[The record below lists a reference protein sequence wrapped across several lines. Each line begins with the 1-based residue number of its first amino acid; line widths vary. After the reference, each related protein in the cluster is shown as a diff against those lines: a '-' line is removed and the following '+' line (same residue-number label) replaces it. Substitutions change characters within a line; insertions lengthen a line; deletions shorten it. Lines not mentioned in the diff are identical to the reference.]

1 MQPGRPI
8 GAGKVP
14 FMRRLLF
21 RNLEIRYKLLVHFLF
36 ISILPSLGLG
46 VLIGLTVD
54 SIMERQTNENTLQLI
69 DKVNRNLEFYVTN
82 VQNTSYLISFN
93 PDIQN
98 FLRDYPGQDN
108 GERARSA
115 YEAKKF
121 LQGFTTLNS
130 EMAGIMVVNAD
141 GRYLSNDMYAT
152 SAASDLTLER
162 WYQEA
167 VAGKGIFR
175 MIGHP
180 TDRHVTTHADYK
192 NNEVVSAVRAILD
205 PDTQRVLGVVLIDLK
220 LRVIS
225 ETAQDVRLGKT
236 GFLMVVDESGE
247 PIYIP
252 KQVGMPS
259 FPIEWLGG
267 QKSGS
272 FAKKVNGRRL
282 QFIFRGSA
290 FTNWTTIG
298 VFSTAESAP
307 EVRQM
312 RLYVGSFVFVVCML
326 GTTASFALSRS
337 ISRPIS
343 RLMTFMRRA
352 ETGDLTSRYW
362 GDGMDEVGMLGR
374 SFNSMLTKI
383 NDLIG
388 LTERQERQ
396 KREAELR
403 SLQAQIKP
411 HFLYNTLDTIHWM
424 ARKQGAREVSEM
436 VEALSRLFR
445 IGLSKGNES
454 IPLGEEMEHV
464 RSYLQ
469 IQKIRYQDKLNYE
482 LGLEPDISHLLV
494 LKIILQPIVENAIY
508 HGIKERRGSG
518 TIVVKAARSGG
529 HLLLTVSDDGA
540 GMSAEK
546 LAELNRKL
554 AAVSAAA
561 EAGTSTQA
569 ASVVT
574 PGAVAGS
581 GMQPGIRSAAV
592 GTAEPGESGDA
603 DRFDGPSGLSGLS
616 GLSGASGPSALSGL
630 SSSTVARGSMGD
642 SVGLSE
648 LGGSVKSGYGLVNVQ
663 ERIRLTFG
671 REYGLTVNSEL
682 GKGTTVTLTHPII
695 REEER
700 RRP

>member
-1 MQPGRPI
+1 
-8 GAGKVP
+8 
-14 FMRRLLF
+14 MRRSRRPGTMMKRFLF
-21 RNLEIRYKLLVHFLF
+21 RNMEIRYKLLVHFLF

-46 VLIGLTVD
+46 ILTGWTVD

-69 DKVNRNLEFYVTN
+69 DKVNRNLEFYVSN

-93 PDIQN
+93 PEIQR
-98 FLRDYPGQDN
+98 FLHGYPDQNKADQ
-108 GERARSA
+108 AQSA
-115 YEAKKF
+115 YEAKRF

-130 EMAGIMVVNAD
+130 EMAGILVVNSQ
-141 GRYLSNDMYAT
+141 GQYLSNDMYAT
-152 SAASDLTLER
+152 AAARDLTQER
-162 WYQEA
+162 WYLEA
-167 VAGKGIFR
+167 AAGKGIFR

-180 TDRHVTTHADYK
+180 SDRHVTTHADYK
-192 NNEVVSAVRAILD
+192 NSEVVSAVRAILD

-236 GFLMVVDESGE
+236 GYLMVVDERGE

-252 KQVGMPS
+252 RQVGLEKI
-259 FPIEWLGG
+259 PISWLDG
-267 QKSGS
+267 QSSGS
-272 FAKKVNGRRL
+272 FAKKVDGRRL

-290 FTNWTTIG
+290 FTNWTTVA
-298 VFSTAESAP
+298 VFSSAESAP

-312 RLYVGSFVFVVCML
+312 RLYLGSFVFIVCLL

-352 ETGDLTSRYW
+352 ESGDLTSRYW

-424 ARKQGAREVSEM
+424 SRKQGAKDVSEM

-445 IGLSKGNES
+445 IGLSKGNEY
-454 IPLGEEMEHV
+454 IPLAEEMEHV

-469 IQKIRYQDKLNYE
+469 IQKTRYQDKLSYSLDLDPE
-482 LGLEPDISHLLV
+482 LSHLPV
-494 LKIILQPIVENAIY
+494 LKIILQPLVENAIY
-508 HGIKERRGSG
+508 HGIKERRGPG
-518 TIVVKAARSGG
+518 AVAVKAERRDGRLALS
-529 HLLLTVSDDGA
+529 VADDGV
-540 GMSAEK
+540 GMDAEK
-546 LAELNRKL
+546 LAALREKL
-554 AAVSAAA
+554 GAVSD
-561 EAGTSTQA
+561 AGPA
-569 ASVVT
+569 
-574 PGAVAGS
+574 AGS
-581 GMQPGIRSAAV
+581 EPFEGNSAEGRPSDGKV
-592 GTAEPGESGDA
+592 SG
-603 DRFDGPSGLSGLS
+603 G
-616 GLSGASGPSALSGL
+616 
-630 SSSTVARGSMGD
+630 
-642 SVGLSE
+642 
-648 LGGSVKSGYGLVNVQ
+648 KSGYGLVNVQ

-671 REYGLTVNSEL
+671 NEYGLEVESEP
-682 GKGTTVTLTHPII
+682 GKGTKVTILHPIV
-695 REEER
+695 REDARKE
-700 RRP
+700 P